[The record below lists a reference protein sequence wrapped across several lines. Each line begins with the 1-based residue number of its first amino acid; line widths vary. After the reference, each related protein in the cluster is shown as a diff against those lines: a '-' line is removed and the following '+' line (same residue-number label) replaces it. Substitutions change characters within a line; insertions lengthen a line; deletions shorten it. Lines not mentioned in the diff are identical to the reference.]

1 METNT
6 ALIGTDSTVELYTI
20 TDVGLN
26 ITFIVN
32 PGHTESEDTVR
43 LNYSF
48 NDLCLLEFRM
58 LIVNLFD

>member
-6 ALIGTDSTVELYTI
+6 ALVGADSTVELYTI
-20 TDVGLN
+20 ADVGLN
-26 ITFIVN
+26 LTFIVY
-32 PGHTESEDTVR
+32 PGNTESEDTVR

-48 NDLCLLEFRM
+48 NDFCLFEFGM